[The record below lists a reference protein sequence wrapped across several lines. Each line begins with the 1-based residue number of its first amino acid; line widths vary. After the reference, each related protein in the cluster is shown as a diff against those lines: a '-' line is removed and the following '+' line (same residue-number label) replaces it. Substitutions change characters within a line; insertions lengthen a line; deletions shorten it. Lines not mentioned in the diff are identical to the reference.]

1 MDPRYIPVRFIHVNT
16 REDPVTHVQV
26 QSQSRMYNM
35 FIDKNATVLDLRQQ
49 IAREFG
55 FEVAQILIY
64 SNYQLIKDLVYI
76 QEIQG
81 FAIDE
86 DMFFVITLGQP
97 QIPFKEIIR
106 LPTPGIRMADVMA
119 LNCRSGARREPMGSP
134 LRYGSD
140 F

>member
-26 QSQSRMYNM
+26 QSQSRMYNL

-76 QEIQG
+76 QEIHG

-86 DMFFVITLGQP
+86 DMFLVITLGQP
-97 QIPFKEIIR
+97 
-106 LPTPGIRMADVMA
+106 
-119 LNCRSGARREPMGSP
+119 
-134 LRYGSD
+134 
-140 F
+140 